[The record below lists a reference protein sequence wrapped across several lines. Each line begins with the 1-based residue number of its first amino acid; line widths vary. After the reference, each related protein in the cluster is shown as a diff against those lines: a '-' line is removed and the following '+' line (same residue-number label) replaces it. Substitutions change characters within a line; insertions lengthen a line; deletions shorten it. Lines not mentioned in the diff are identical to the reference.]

1 MNYEKKE
8 GSFLSDNGIN
18 DIHYF
23 IYKPNTEVKALL
35 QISHGMCEYIERY
48 EPVIDFLTGHGI
60 LVFGND
66 HLGHKTSAASDAEL
80 GYMGTKDGWR
90 HMVEDVH
97 KMTMLMKEQYPNLK
111 LFLWGHSMGS
121 FIARADAAYHGNDYD
136 GLIICGT
143 GGRSSAAKAGLKVIR
158 MVRKFKG
165 DRYRSKFLTNV
176 MFGSYNKK
184 YENPKTEYDW
194 LTHDEA
200 VIDKYMKDKYC
211 TFTFTAAAYEDLV
224 NVLLFV
230 SSDEWDGMV
239 PTNLP
244 IFMISGDMDPVG
256 DFGNGIKEVDSRL
269 RKLNR
274 ADYSMKLYK
283 DMRHEIHNE
292 IGKEEVWND
301 ILEFVTKRI

>member
-1 MNYEKKE
+1 MNYIKTD
-8 GSFLSDNGIN
+8 GSFLGSNGLN

-23 IYKPNTEVKALL
+23 IYTPNTEVKALL

-66 HLGHKTSAASDAEL
+66 HMGHKTTAPSDEEL
-80 GYMGTKDGWR
+80 GYMGKKDGWR
-90 HMVEDVH
+90 HMVDDVH
-97 KMTMLMKEQYPNLK
+97 MMTEIMKKQYPDK
-111 LFLWGHSMGS
+111 KVFLWGHSMGS
-121 FIARADAAYHGNDYD
+121 FIARAVAAYYGNDYD

-143 GGRSSAAKAGLKVIR
+143 GGKSGAAKAGLNVIKL
-158 MVRKFKG
+158 VRKFKG
-165 DRYRSKFLTNV
+165 DRARSKFLTGV

-184 YENPKTEYDW
+184 YENVKTEYDW
-194 LTHDEA
+194 LTHDED
-200 VIDKYMKDKYC
+200 VIKKYMADKYC

-224 NVLLFV
+224 RVLLFV
-230 SSDEWDGMV
+230 SSDDWDGMV
-239 PTNLP
+239 PTKLP

-256 DFGNGIKEVDSRL
+256 DWGNGVREVDSRL
-269 RKLNR
+269 KKLPR
-274 ADYSMKLYK
+274 DDYQMKLYP

-301 ILEFVTKRI
+301 ILKFVEKRI